1 MKNNILNAELI
12 SNNKF
17 TQKDLDLL
25 KEKMELKEDFIIL
38 YSVFSDVMELNFNG
52 CLEIYLED
60 VEIES
65 DLQEVIEK
73 MVYDLDEI
81 VPGGLSNDSKV
92 EWIASQHVSTVWYKD
107 SGEWIEKTTDSSDRE
122 FFDNEWAEDYDDSY
136 DNDNFNDGLD
146 DNEW

>member
-17 TQKDLDLL
+17 SQRDLDLL
-25 KEKMELKEDFIIL
+25 KEKMEMKEDYIIL

-60 VEIES
+60 VEVES

-73 MVYDLDEI
+73 MVYDLDDLI
-81 VPGGLSNDSKV
+81 PGGLSNDSKI

-107 SGEWIEKTTDSSDRE
+107 NNNWIEKTTDSSDRD
-122 FFDNEWAEDYDDSY
+122 FFDNEWADDYDDTFGY
-136 DNDNFNDGLD
+136 DNFNDGLD
-146 DNEW
+146 DNNW